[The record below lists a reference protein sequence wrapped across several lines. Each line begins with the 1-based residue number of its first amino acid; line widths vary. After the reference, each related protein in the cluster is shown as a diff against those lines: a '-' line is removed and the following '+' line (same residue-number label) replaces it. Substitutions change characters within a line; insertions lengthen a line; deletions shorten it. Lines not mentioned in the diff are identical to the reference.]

1 MPKLTKFKPI
11 PTEFKHCSEEIL
23 PLGKLRLD
31 LLEYLLQKYCLPDE
45 RLVVAPKVGEDAAA
59 IDFFD
64 RYLVVKTDP
73 ITFTSEAIG
82 WYVIHVNA
90 NDLATMGA
98 RPKWLLVTVL
108 LPEGKT
114 NSRLV
119 EEIFSSISQAAKP
132 LGITLAGGHT
142 EVTRGL
148 DRPIVVGQMLG
159 EVEREKLICTSGAQP
174 GDNLLLTKGLAIEAT
189 SIIAREKE
197 EELKLKRNY
206 SQDFISHCKNF
217 LYSPGI
223 SVVKEAL
230 LASETITV
238 HSMHDPTEGGLAS
251 GIYEIARAAGVGV
264 WVKKEAINIYP
275 ETETL
280 CNHFGLHPYGI
291 IASGALLLTTPP
303 GEGKKLIPILKR
315 EGIECREIG
324 QIKDSSAGVKLIV
337 KDKEK
342 DFPFFEQDEITKIF

>member
-1 MPKLTKFKPI
+1 MLK
-11 PTEFKHCSEEIL
+11 PTEFKSCPEDEIL
-23 PLGKLRLD
+23 PLGKLKLD
-31 LLEYLLQKYCLPDE
+31 LLENLLQKYCLPDE
-45 RLVVAPKVGEDAAA
+45 RLVVAPRVGEDAAA

-98 RPKWLLVTVL
+98 HPKWLLVTVL

-119 EEIFSSISQAAKP
+119 EDIFSSISEAAKP

-159 EVEREKLICTSGAQP
+159 EVARKKLICTSGARP
-174 GDNLLLTKGLAIEAT
+174 GDDLLLTKGLAIEAT

-197 EELKLKRNY
+197 EELKKNY

-230 LASETITV
+230 LASEIITV

-251 GIYEIARAAGVGV
+251 GIYEIARAARVGV
-264 WVKKEAINIYP
+264 WVKKEAINIFP

-280 CNHFGLHPYGI
+280 CNHFGLHPLGV

-303 GEGKKLIPILKR
+303 GEGKKLISILKR

-324 QIKDSSAGVKLIV
+324 QIKDSAMGVKLIIG
-337 KDKEK
+337 DKEE